1 MPPFPPAEINL
12 SQSQEVLFIAA
23 AVVVCLLVGLA
34 AALLGR
40 RSGRRAIS
48 QRLASLGTRL
58 GLDPPE
64 DEYNIETSLSYL
76 EQVTGGAAQ
85 AVTESSSDAIRL
97 RRSLDTLTQGVV
109 LCDENGTVIYRNGR
123 ANALMVSRH
132 GDALAAQAVTE
143 VLEDAWHQGSAERT
157 LDLYGPPR
165 RTLQVRARQIDD
177 GRRPL
182 GVIALIEDVSERR
195 RLEEIRRDFVANV
208 SHELKTPM
216 GALGLLAETL
226 VSEPD
231 PDVAQRL
238 AGRIHNEAFRVSRI
252 IDDLLDLSRIE
263 SEEAPPREPVL
274 VNLVMAD
281 AIERVR
287 ATADQRGIE
296 IVLHEPSPPVAVMG
310 DRRQLVSAMH
320 ALLENAITYSYDNS
334 KVVVTG
340 TVQRTHSNLDHP
352 SVGSSAVTSG
362 EGRAWEAPANRGGA
376 RGARRRNAGLGETG
390 GGGPGRGTDRPGRH
404 RGASLHARDPRP
416 VHGARRVRD
425 LGRGGDRHHGT
436 GTGIAGPTRRGGRRD
451 GSAGDTRGGV
461 AQLAHRGARQRAPVR
476 AGPRH
481 RDPRPGP
488 RPHLRALL
496 PGRPRPQPRHRRYRP
511 RPLNSASR
519 RQQPPGLGRRR
530 VPRGR
535 GIDLHPR
542 PAHSGG
548 ARRMSKAGTSKAPGR
563 KGGRA
568 ATGEGPVKVL
578 LAEDEESFIEAL
590 MIGLSNEGF
599 RVTVARDGSEAL
611 QLFEETAPDI
621 LLLDLMLPK
630 LSGIDVCRTIRA
642 RSQVP
647 IIMVTAKGTEI
658 DTVVALEVG
667 ADDYVTKPYRLREL
681 VARMRAVLR
690 RTPGGPESA
699 DVAGAIEFGSDGAW
713 ESNGIKVDFDQRRVF
728 VRGEEVHLRRKEFE
742 LLRLLVEN
750 SGRVLTRDVLIDR
763 VWGTDYIGDT
773 KTLDVHIKRL
783 RSRIEADPSTPLL
796 ITTVRGVGYRFAAA
810 S

>member
-1 MPPFPPAEINL
+1 MTQEII
-12 SQSQEVLFIAA
+12 FIAIAVAVCVLVGFVA
-23 AVVVCLLVGLA
+23 AV
-34 AALLGR
+34 LGR

-58 GLDPPE
+58 GLDPPQ
-64 DEYNIETSLSYL
+64 DEYNVETSLAYL

-132 GDALAAQAVTE
+132 GDALAAQAVTD
-143 VLEDAWHQGSAERT
+143 VLEDAWHEGSAERT

-287 ATADQRGIE
+287 ATADQRGLE
-296 IVLHEPSPPVAVMG
+296 IVLHEPSPPVAVLG

-340 TVQRTHSNLDHP
+340 TVQRFNPNLGHP
-352 SVGSSAVTSG
+352 S
-362 EGRAWEAPANRGGA
+362 
-376 RGARRRNAGLGETG
+376 
-390 GGGPGRGTDRPGRH
+390 
-404 RGASLHARDPRP
+404 
-416 VHGARRVRD
+416 
-425 LGRGGDRHHGT
+425 
-436 GTGIAGPTRRGGRRD
+436 IAGALLDRGEADRGEADRSGPVTGEYPAVKAD
-451 GSAGDTRGGV
+451 AEALGDTGSAGRQADSISETGDDTGE
-461 AQLAHRGARQRAPVR
+461 
-476 AGPRH
+476 
-481 RDPRPGP
+481 
-488 RPHLRALL
+488 
-496 PGRPRPQPRHRRYRP
+496 
-511 RPLNSASR
+511 
-519 RQQPPGLGRRR
+519 
-530 VPRGR
+530 
-535 GIDLHPR
+535 
-542 PAHSGG
+542 
-548 ARRMSKAGTSKAPGR
+548 T
-563 KGGRA
+563 RA
-568 ATGEGPVKVL
+568 ATGTGAHAGKMEPNFTPEILDQYAPLGQTAPGASAATGTTAPSMPVPPVVNAEGDTAGTGP
-578 LAEDEESFIEAL
+578 ADSSAASAPNWRIEERDNVRLSVQDHGVGIPARDLDRIFERFYRVDHGRSRNTGGTGL
-590 MIGLSNEGF
+590 GLSIVRHVANNHQGWVDVESREGE
-599 RVTVARDGSEAL
+599 GSTFTL
-611 QLFEETAPDI
+611 V
-621 LLLDLMLPK
+621 LP
-630 LSGIDVCRTIRA
+630 IQA
-642 RSQVP
+642 
-647 IIMVTAKGTEI
+647 E
-658 DTVVALEVG
+658 
-667 ADDYVTKPYRLREL
+667 RL
-681 VARMRAVLR
+681 A
-690 RTPGGPESA
+690 
-699 DVAGAIEFGSDGAW
+699 
-713 ESNGIKVDFDQRRVF
+713 
-728 VRGEEVHLRRKEFE
+728 
-742 LLRLLVEN
+742 
-750 SGRVLTRDVLIDR
+750 
-763 VWGTDYIGDT
+763 
-773 KTLDVHIKRL
+773 
-783 RSRIEADPSTPLL
+783 
-796 ITTVRGVGYRFAAA
+796 
-810 S
+810 

>member
-1 MPPFPPAEINL
+1 MPGRTCSPGVAQPCHIGDVLLSGPGEINL
-12 SQSQEVLFIAA
+12 SQTQEILIVAGVV
-23 AVVVCLLVGLA
+23 AVCVLVGFVA
-34 AALLGR
+34 AWFGR

-48 QRLASLGTRL
+48 QRLAALGTRL

-64 DEYNIETSLSYL
+64 DESNIEVSLAYL

-143 VLEDAWHQGSAERT
+143 VLEDAWHEGSAERT

-231 PDVAQRL
+231 PQVAQRL

-296 IVLHEPSPPVAVMG
+296 IVLHEPAPPVAVMG

-340 TVQRTHSNLDHP
+340 AVQHSHPDLEHP
-352 SVGSSAVTSG
+352 SVVGSVGEPGAEPETGETPAVSAGEADSEPADAEPDKEGPVEPVFTPEILEQVTT
-362 EGRAWEAPANRGGA
+362 
-376 RGARRRNAGLGETG
+376 LGESTYGPQDATASDAGISG
-390 GGGPGRGTDRPGRH
+390 GDGHDGHGHQLDCAGAAGRRAGRH
-404 RGASLHARDPRP
+404 RRNRP
-416 VHGARRVRD
+416 G
-425 LGRGGDRHHGT
+425 GSQRGGH
-436 GTGIAGPTRRGGRRD
+436 PE
-451 GSAGDTRGGV
+451 
-461 AQLAHRGARQRAPVR
+461 LAHRGARQRATLG

-481 RDPRPGP
+481 RDPGPRP
-488 RPHLRALL
+488 RPHLRTLL
-496 PGRPRPQPRHRRYRP
+496 PRRPRPESRHRRHRP
-511 RPLNSASR
+511 RPLHRAPR

-530 VPRGR
+530 VPRG
-535 GIDLHPR
+535 
-542 PAHSGG
+542 
-548 ARRMSKAGTSKAPGR
+548 
-563 KGGRA
+563 
-568 ATGEGPVKVL
+568 
-578 LAEDEESFIEAL
+578 
-590 MIGLSNEGF
+590 
-599 RVTVARDGSEAL
+599 
-611 QLFEETAPDI
+611 
-621 LLLDLMLPK
+621 
-630 LSGIDVCRTIRA
+630 
-642 RSQVP
+642 
-647 IIMVTAKGTEI
+647 
-658 DTVVALEVG
+658 
-667 ADDYVTKPYRLREL
+667 
-681 VARMRAVLR
+681 
-690 RTPGGPESA
+690 
-699 DVAGAIEFGSDGAW
+699 
-713 ESNGIKVDFDQRRVF
+713 
-728 VRGEEVHLRRKEFE
+728 
-742 LLRLLVEN
+742 
-750 SGRVLTRDVLIDR
+750 
-763 VWGTDYIGDT
+763 
-773 KTLDVHIKRL
+773 
-783 RSRIEADPSTPLL
+783 
-796 ITTVRGVGYRFAAA
+796 
-810 S
+810 

>member
-1 MPPFPPAEINL
+1 MTQAI
-12 SQSQEVLFIAA
+12 LFV
-23 AVVVCLLVGLA
+23 AVAVAVCVLVGLV

-64 DEYNIETSLSYL
+64 DEYNVETSLAYL

-132 GDALAAQAVTE
+132 GDALAAQAVTD
-143 VLEDAWHQGSAERT
+143 VLEDAWHEGSAERT

-296 IVLHEPSPPVAVMG
+296 IVLHEPSPPVAVLG

-340 TVQRTHSNLDHP
+340 AVQRFNPNLSHP
-352 SVGSSAVTSG
+352 AVI
-362 EGRAWEAPANRGGA
+362 GA
-376 RGARRRNAGLGETG
+376 LGE
-390 GGGPGRGTDRPGRH
+390 
-404 RGASLHARDPRP
+404 
-416 VHGARRVRD
+416 
-425 LGRGGDRHHGT
+425 
-436 GTGIAGPTRRGGRRD
+436 
-451 GSAGDTRGGV
+451 
-461 AQLAHRGARQRAPVR
+461 
-476 AGPRH
+476 
-481 RDPRPGP
+481 
-488 RPHLRALL
+488 
-496 PGRPRPQPRHRRYRP
+496 
-511 RPLNSASR
+511 
-519 RQQPPGLGRRR
+519 
-530 VPRGR
+530 
-535 GIDLHPR
+535 GIDLGGDNTAADEGRTDPITGEM
-542 PAHSGG
+542 PAVGSGSGSG
-548 ARRMSKAGTSKAPGR
+548 AGGDTSYGATTSDDAPPMDSPVEPVFVPEILDQYSPLDQTAPGAS
-563 KGGRA
+563 A
-568 ATGEGPVKVL
+568 ATGTTAPTMPVPPVVTAEGDTVGAGPGDGAAAVSPNWRI
-578 LAEDEESFIEAL
+578 EERDNVRLSVQDHGVGIPARDLDRIFERFYRVDHGRSRDTGGTGL
-590 MIGLSNEGF
+590 GLSIVRHVANNHQGWVDVESREGEGSTF
-599 RVTVARDGSEAL
+599 TLVLPVQAERVA
-611 QLFEETAPDI
+611 
-621 LLLDLMLPK
+621 
-630 LSGIDVCRTIRA
+630 
-642 RSQVP
+642 
-647 IIMVTAKGTEI
+647 
-658 DTVVALEVG
+658 
-667 ADDYVTKPYRLREL
+667 
-681 VARMRAVLR
+681 
-690 RTPGGPESA
+690 
-699 DVAGAIEFGSDGAW
+699 
-713 ESNGIKVDFDQRRVF
+713 
-728 VRGEEVHLRRKEFE
+728 
-742 LLRLLVEN
+742 
-750 SGRVLTRDVLIDR
+750 
-763 VWGTDYIGDT
+763 
-773 KTLDVHIKRL
+773 
-783 RSRIEADPSTPLL
+783 
-796 ITTVRGVGYRFAAA
+796 
-810 S
+810 

>member
-1 MPPFPPAEINL
+1 M
-12 SQSQEVLFIAA
+12 SQEVVLIAI
-23 AVVVCLLVGLA
+23 VVAICLVIGFV

-64 DEYNIETSLSYL
+64 DEYNVETSLAYL

-109 LCDENGTVIYRNGR
+109 LCDENGAVIYRNGR

-132 GDALAAQAVTE
+132 GDALAAQAVTD
-143 VLEDAWHQGSAERT
+143 VLEDAWHEGSAERT

-296 IVLHEPSPPVAVMG
+296 IVLHEPSPPVAVLG

-340 TVQRTHSNLDHP
+340 AVQRFHAKLSHP
-352 SVGSSAVTSG
+352 SAAGAGNGAGDGSGADPTTGELPAVSADSASGAEAGNEAAAPEEAPVEPVFTPEILDQYSPLGQSAPGASAATGTTAPTMPVPPVITAEGEVTGTAPTDPSAANAPNWRIEERDNVRLSVQDHGVGIPARDLDRIFERFYRVDHGRSRDTGGTGLGLSIVRHVANNHQGWVDVESREG
-362 EGRAWEAPANRGGA
+362 EGSTFT
-376 RGARRRNAGLGETG
+376 LV
-390 GGGPGRGTDRPGRH
+390 
-404 RGASLHARDPRP
+404 LP
-416 VHGARRVRD
+416 VQAERVRASKSA
-425 LGRGGDRHHGT
+425 T
-436 GTGIAGPTRRGGRRD
+436 GKTA
-451 GSAGDTRGGV
+451 
-461 AQLAHRGARQRAPVR
+461 
-476 AGPRH
+476 
-481 RDPRPGP
+481 
-488 RPHLRALL
+488 
-496 PGRPRPQPRHRRYRP
+496 
-511 RPLNSASR
+511 
-519 RQQPPGLGRRR
+519 
-530 VPRGR
+530 
-535 GIDLHPR
+535 
-542 PAHSGG
+542 
-548 ARRMSKAGTSKAPGR
+548 K
-563 KGGRA
+563 KGGRPA
-568 ATGEGPVKVL
+568 PGDGPVNVL

-590 MIGLSNEGF
+590 MIGLTNEGF
-599 RVTVARDGSEAL
+599 RVTVARDGNEAL
-611 QLFEETAPDI
+611 QLFDETVPDI

-630 LSGIDVCRTIRA
+630 VSGIDVCRAIRT

-667 ADDYVTKPYRLREL
+667 ADDYVTKPYRMREL

-690 RTPGGPESA
+690 RAPGGSEARDMANSI
-699 DVAGAIEFGSDGAW
+699 DLGSDGIW

-783 RSRIEADPSTPLL
+783 RSRIEADPSTPIL
-796 ITTVRGVGYRFAAA
+796 ISTVRGVGYRFAAA
-810 S
+810 

>member
-1 MPPFPPAEINL
+1 MSHAIIL
-12 SQSQEVLFIAA
+12 IAI
-23 AVVVCLLVGLA
+23 AVAVCVLVGFV

-64 DEYNIETSLSYL
+64 DEYNVETSLAYL

-132 GDALAAQAVTE
+132 GDALAAQAVTD
-143 VLEDAWHQGSAERT
+143 VLEDAWHEGSAERT

-226 VSEPD
+226 VAEPD

-296 IVLHEPSPPVAVMG
+296 IVLHEPSPPVAVLG
-310 DRRQLVSAMH
+310 ERRQLVSAMH

-340 TVQRTHSNLDHP
+340 AVQHFNPNLSHPAVVGDLLTGDLTVGNRGDSGRDPVTGEFP
-352 SVGSSAVTSG
+352 AVTG
-362 EGRAWEAPANRGGA
+362 EAAAPDAENA
-376 RGARRRNAGLGETG
+376 EKIENAGMTRDDTPVEPVFVPEILDQYS
-390 GGGPGRGTDRPGRH
+390 PL
-404 RGASLHARDPRP
+404 GAS
-416 VHGARRVRD
+416 
-425 LGRGGDRHHGT
+425 
-436 GTGIAGPTRRGGRRD
+436 
-451 GSAGDTRGGV
+451 
-461 AQLAHRGARQRAPVR
+461 
-476 AGPRH
+476 
-481 RDPRPGP
+481 
-488 RPHLRALL
+488 
-496 PGRPRPQPRHRRYRP
+496 
-511 RPLNSASR
+511 
-519 RQQPPGLGRRR
+519 
-530 VPRGR
+530 
-535 GIDLHPR
+535 
-542 PAHSGG
+542 
-548 ARRMSKAGTSKAPGR
+548 APGAS
-563 KGGRA
+563 A
-568 ATGEGPVKVL
+568 ATGTTAPTMPVPPVVTAEGDAAGTGP
-578 LAEDEESFIEAL
+578 ADSSGAAIPNWRIEERDNVRLSVQDHGVGIPARDLDRIFERFYRVDHGRSRDTGGTGL
-590 MIGLSNEGF
+590 GLSIVRHVANNHQGWVDVETREGE
-599 RVTVARDGSEAL
+599 GSTFTL
-611 QLFEETAPDI
+611 V
-621 LLLDLMLPK
+621 LP
-630 LSGIDVCRTIRA
+630 IQA
-642 RSQVP
+642 
-647 IIMVTAKGTEI
+647 E
-658 DTVVALEVG
+658 
-667 ADDYVTKPYRLREL
+667 RL
-681 VARMRAVLR
+681 A
-690 RTPGGPESA
+690 
-699 DVAGAIEFGSDGAW
+699 
-713 ESNGIKVDFDQRRVF
+713 
-728 VRGEEVHLRRKEFE
+728 
-742 LLRLLVEN
+742 
-750 SGRVLTRDVLIDR
+750 
-763 VWGTDYIGDT
+763 
-773 KTLDVHIKRL
+773 
-783 RSRIEADPSTPLL
+783 
-796 ITTVRGVGYRFAAA
+796 
-810 S
+810 

>member
-1 MPPFPPAEINL
+1 MEIGLLARPTCSLGTPQPCHIGNVPRIGPGEVNL
-12 SQSQEVLFIAA
+12 SMTQEVLLIAI
-23 AVVVCLLVGLA
+23 AVAVCVAVGFV

-58 GLDPPE
+58 GLDPPD
-64 DEYNIETSLSYL
+64 DEYNVETSLAYL

-109 LCDENGTVIYRNGR
+109 LCDENGAVIYRNAR

-132 GDALAAQAVTE
+132 GDALAAQAVTD
-143 VLEDAWHQGSAERT
+143 VLEDAWHEGSSERT

-287 ATADQRGIE
+287 ATADQRGLE
-296 IVLHEPSPPVAVMG
+296 IVLHEPSPPVAVLG

-340 TVQRTHSNLDHP
+340 AVQRFNPNLSHP
-352 SVGSSAVTSG
+352 SL
-362 EGRAWEAPANRGGA
+362 
-376 RGARRRNAGLGETG
+376 AGPFDGDG
-390 GGGPGRGTDRPGRH
+390 DDDSGTDPTTGELPAVGADTTPDAEAGDEAVAPEETPVEPVFTPEILDQYSPLGQSAP
-404 RGASLHARDPRP
+404 GAS
-416 VHGARRVRD
+416 
-425 LGRGGDRHHGT
+425 
-436 GTGIAGPTRRGGRRD
+436 
-451 GSAGDTRGGV
+451 
-461 AQLAHRGARQRAPVR
+461 
-476 AGPRH
+476 
-481 RDPRPGP
+481 
-488 RPHLRALL
+488 
-496 PGRPRPQPRHRRYRP
+496 
-511 RPLNSASR
+511 
-519 RQQPPGLGRRR
+519 
-530 VPRGR
+530 
-535 GIDLHPR
+535 
-542 PAHSGG
+542 
-548 ARRMSKAGTSKAPGR
+548 
-563 KGGRA
+563 A
-568 ATGEGPVKVL
+568 ATGTTAPTMPVPPVITPEGDAAGAGPGDPG
-578 LAEDEESFIEAL
+578 AANGPNWRIEERDNVRLSVQDHGVGIPARDLDRIFERFYRVDHGRSRDTGGTGL
-590 MIGLSNEGF
+590 GLSIVRHVANNHQGWVDVESREGEGSTF
-599 RVTVARDGSEAL
+599 TLVLPVQAERVA
-611 QLFEETAPDI
+611 
-621 LLLDLMLPK
+621 
-630 LSGIDVCRTIRA
+630 
-642 RSQVP
+642 
-647 IIMVTAKGTEI
+647 
-658 DTVVALEVG
+658 
-667 ADDYVTKPYRLREL
+667 
-681 VARMRAVLR
+681 
-690 RTPGGPESA
+690 
-699 DVAGAIEFGSDGAW
+699 
-713 ESNGIKVDFDQRRVF
+713 
-728 VRGEEVHLRRKEFE
+728 
-742 LLRLLVEN
+742 
-750 SGRVLTRDVLIDR
+750 
-763 VWGTDYIGDT
+763 
-773 KTLDVHIKRL
+773 
-783 RSRIEADPSTPLL
+783 
-796 ITTVRGVGYRFAAA
+796 
-810 S
+810 

>member
-1 MPPFPPAEINL
+1 VPFIGPGEVNL
-12 SQSQEVLFIAA
+12 SVTQEVIFIAI
-23 AVVVCLLVGLA
+23 AVAVCVAVGFV

-64 DEYNIETSLSYL
+64 DEYNVETSLAYL

-132 GDALAAQAVTE
+132 GDALAAQAVTD
-143 VLEDAWHQGSAERT
+143 VLEDAWHEGSAERT

-334 KVVVTG
+334 KVVVNG
-340 TVQRTHSNLDHP
+340 AVQRFNPNLSHP
-352 SVGSSAVTSG
+352 SVAGAFG
-362 EGRAWEAPANRGGA
+362 GDAGGA
-376 RGARRRNAGLGETG
+376 DDGSDPTTGELPAVSASTAPRAGAGNEAAAPEDAPVEPVFTPEILDQYS
-390 GGGPGRGTDRPGRH
+390 PL
-404 RGASLHARDPRP
+404 GAS
-416 VHGARRVRD
+416 
-425 LGRGGDRHHGT
+425 
-436 GTGIAGPTRRGGRRD
+436 
-451 GSAGDTRGGV
+451 
-461 AQLAHRGARQRAPVR
+461 
-476 AGPRH
+476 
-481 RDPRPGP
+481 
-488 RPHLRALL
+488 
-496 PGRPRPQPRHRRYRP
+496 
-511 RPLNSASR
+511 
-519 RQQPPGLGRRR
+519 
-530 VPRGR
+530 
-535 GIDLHPR
+535 
-542 PAHSGG
+542 
-548 ARRMSKAGTSKAPGR
+548 APGAS
-563 KGGRA
+563 A
-568 ATGEGPVKVL
+568 ATGTTAPTMPVPPVITADGDTAGTGP
-578 LAEDEESFIEAL
+578 AESAAATTPNWRIEERDNVRLSVQDHGVGIPARDLDRIFERFYRVDHGRSRDTGGTGL
-590 MIGLSNEGF
+590 GLSIVRHVANNHQGWVDVESREGEGSTF
-599 RVTVARDGSEAL
+599 TLVLPVQAERVA
-611 QLFEETAPDI
+611 
-621 LLLDLMLPK
+621 
-630 LSGIDVCRTIRA
+630 
-642 RSQVP
+642 
-647 IIMVTAKGTEI
+647 
-658 DTVVALEVG
+658 
-667 ADDYVTKPYRLREL
+667 
-681 VARMRAVLR
+681 
-690 RTPGGPESA
+690 
-699 DVAGAIEFGSDGAW
+699 
-713 ESNGIKVDFDQRRVF
+713 
-728 VRGEEVHLRRKEFE
+728 
-742 LLRLLVEN
+742 
-750 SGRVLTRDVLIDR
+750 
-763 VWGTDYIGDT
+763 
-773 KTLDVHIKRL
+773 
-783 RSRIEADPSTPLL
+783 
-796 ITTVRGVGYRFAAA
+796 
-810 S
+810 